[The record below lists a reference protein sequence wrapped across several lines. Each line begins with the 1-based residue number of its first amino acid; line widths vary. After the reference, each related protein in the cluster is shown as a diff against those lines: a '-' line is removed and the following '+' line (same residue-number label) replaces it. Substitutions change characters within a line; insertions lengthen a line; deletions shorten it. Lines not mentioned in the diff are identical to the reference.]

1 MKVFLAIRLFEE
13 TESGMNLRL
22 DYLDFSPMII
32 PQPMF
37 LTAIVKEID
46 NGWLIANTPYVSSI
60 GGIS

>member
-37 LTAIVKEID
+37 LTAIVKEI
-46 NGWLIANTPYVSSI
+46 G
-60 GGIS
+60 

>member
-46 NGWLIANTPYVSSI
+46 NVRLIANTVLGESHRELL
-60 GGIS
+60 